1 MGRFSFGQL
10 YVLPSRPVYMVAV
23 VLLDENR
30 RNSLLDCCENLNEM
44 INWLDSIDSRPGLGE
59 LDSRLSSMEINL
71 EALKE
76 HIGYTEDDGYQRNI
90 IKKTEHY
97 EMVAITWRAGKTTPI
112 HDHKGSDCAFL
123 IVEGTS
129 TETIYE
135 LNEDNLAVPSHVR
148 HYAPGEV
155 CAASEPD
162 IHRISNDTD
171 RDLIN
176 LHVYTPP
183 LYAFEV
189 YDAA

>member
-1 MGRFSFGQL
+1 MS
-10 YVLPSRPVYMVAV
+10 MVAV
-23 VLLDENR
+23 VTLDEDS

-44 INWLDSIDSRPGLGE
+44 IHWLDSIDCRPGLEE

-71 EALKE
+71 EGLKE
-76 HIGYTEDDGYQRNI
+76 HIGYTEDNGYQRNI

-162 IHRISNDTD
+162 IHRISNETD
-171 RDLIN
+171 GDLIN

-183 LYAFEV
+183 LFAFDV
-189 YDAA
+189 YEAA